1 MQRCS
6 FLSTAG
12 NDSCF
17 LTDISKIVALFQT
30 RVKPSF
36 NQKVLYQQIIF
47 PRNHQESLKVDQ
59 NMVSKVLLERFN
71 LYL

>member
-1 MQRCS
+1 MWNYVAKKDLWVERLQENEMQRCS

-30 RVKPSF
+30 KVKASF
-36 NQKVLYQQIIF
+36 NQKVL
-47 PRNHQESLKVDQ
+47 N
-59 NMVSKVLLERFN
+59 
-71 LYL
+71 